1 MSTRSILSFEI
12 YEQALGELI
21 PDAIQHRFFAR
32 ILCWELLAAMHEAI
46 PPSEAVSIEDC
57 C

>member
-1 MSTRSILSFEI
+1 MSIRSILSFEI

-32 ILCWELLAAMHEAI
+32 NLYWELLAVLHEAF
-46 PPSEAVSIEDC
+46 PPSLRVKL
-57 C
+57 